1 MLAFSAPA
9 RFLCGF
15 VLTAAVFACGGDTS
29 EAGTIDHETFVA
41 TYVELR
47 ASALRNDPREITDS
61 ARARILEE
69 HGTTE
74 DELLMFAE
82 VHGRDVAY
90 MRDLWDEVEGRLD
103 AIGPTMDVAGTR

>member
-1 MLAFSAPA
+1 MLASSAPA

-15 VLTAAVFACGGDTS
+15 MITAAAVACGGDTS

-47 ASALRNDPREITDS
+47 ASALGNDPREITDS
-61 ARARILEE
+61 ARARILGE

-74 DELLMFAE
+74 DELLTFAD

-90 MRDLWDEVEGRLD
+90 MRDLWDEVEERLD
-103 AIGPTMDVAGTR
+103 AIRPSTNVAGTR